1 MTFLHVRVQQ
11 SRQRSDGR
19 RVWNCLHSRLRQP
32 GNLSSHLLSLLLFLL
47 LLLLLL
53 LLKLLLLLLLDD
65 LHLLWGL
72 RRVLLHHLS
81 WLLKAAV

>member
-1 MTFLHVRVQQ
+1 M
-11 SRQRSDGR
+11 
-19 RVWNCLHSRLRQP
+19 HSRLRQP

-47 LLLLLL
+47 LLLQLLMLLL
-53 LLKLLLLLLLDD
+53 LLLLLLLDD
-65 LHLLWGL
+65 LHLLWGP

>member
-1 MTFLHVRVQQ
+1 M
-11 SRQRSDGR
+11 
-19 RVWNCLHSRLRQP
+19 HSRLRQP
-32 GNLSSHLLSLLLFLL
+32 GNLSSHLLSLLLFL

-72 RRVLLHHLS
+72 RRVLLHHLPG
-81 WLLKAAV
+81 LLKAGVHDLQSAGRGNLLSHVDPPRTPW